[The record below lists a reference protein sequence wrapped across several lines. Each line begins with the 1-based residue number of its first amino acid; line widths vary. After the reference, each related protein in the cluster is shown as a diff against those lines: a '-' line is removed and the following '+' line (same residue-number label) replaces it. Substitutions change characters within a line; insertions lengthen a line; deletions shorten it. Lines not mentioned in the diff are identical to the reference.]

1 MFDNQS
7 DDLEEQRQQL
17 ANKFKEITE
26 KTADT
31 VLEEEAEEMPEIK
44 PENKIPAEIITNEK
58 H

>member
-1 MFDNQS
+1 VFDNQS